1 MARTGRAKK
10 RAESPATAA
19 PLIQPDEEILTTREA
34 AALTKMSTSWYE
46 NARWRNEGPPF
57 RRRGRAIRYV
67 KSELLAWWIAKES
80 GDSG

>member
-1 MARTGRAKK
+1 MGR
-10 RAESPATAA
+10 RGRPGRPPAPE
-19 PLIQPDEEILTTREA
+19 PLVQPAEEILTTREA
-34 AALTKMSTSWYE
+34 AALTKMSMSWYE

-80 GDSG
+80 GDPG